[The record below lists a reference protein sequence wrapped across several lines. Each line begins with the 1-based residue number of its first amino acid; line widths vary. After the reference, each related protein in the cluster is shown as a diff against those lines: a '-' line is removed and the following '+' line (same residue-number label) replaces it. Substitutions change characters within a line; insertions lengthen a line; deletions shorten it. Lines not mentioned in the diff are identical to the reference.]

1 MNKMKLCPI
10 KSILKYL
17 FLSCSI
23 FLILSCAKSSKPV
36 EYYMLDASVGIDNN
50 QTLKGDEG
58 PMIGL
63 GPIRLPEY
71 LDRFQMV
78 VAVSENDTT
87 LSLVALA
94 CETDFVAKNEDFINS
109 VKSYADKQLEMGDEE
124 SFKSFADEDVKKELV
139 VRIGENIQVFSA
151 KVIDKTGKT
160 VGSYVHSN
168 KKVAAVVVLA
178 GGEVELAKEISM
190 HVAAMQPE
198 YLKPEDVPADVIA
211 KEKEIYKEQLIA
223 ENKPADMLDKIIEGK
238 LNKFY
243 EEVCLVKQLFIKDD
257 KKSIEQL
264 LSEANAQIE
273 SYSLVKI

>member
-78 VAVSENDTT
+78 VAVSENKYKLIDGHRWAEKLDQNISLALFKT
-87 LSLVALA
+87 LPSQLGTDRMIRYPWPQRPGVDFQVKIDILELNIDQDGQSQLVAQWSIKSKD
-94 CETDFVAKNEDFINS
+94 ETILNKRSTFTAQASTTD
-109 VKSYADKQLEMGDEE
+109 
-124 SFKSFADEDVKKELV
+124 
-139 VRIGENIQVFSA
+139 
-151 KVIDKTGKT
+151 IDKMVQAQSECLTKLGQ
-160 VGSYVHSN
+160 
-168 KKVAAVVVLA
+168 
-178 GGEVELAKEISM
+178 EI
-190 HVAAMQPE
+190 VTN
-198 YLKPEDVPADVIA
+198 LKP
-211 KEKEIYKEQLIA
+211 
-223 ENKPADMLDKIIEGK
+223 
-238 LNKFY
+238 
-243 EEVCLVKQLFIKDD
+243 
-257 KKSIEQL
+257 L
-264 LSEANAQIE
+264 L
-273 SYSLVKI
+273 K